1 MIPSIISCRKH
12 SVVLDLQIVCQQI
25 PPTQVTRKPLG
36 GEQVKHWLS
45 HFDAMSALSQGM

>member
-1 MIPSIISCRKH
+1 MQETFCFAGFTNRVSTN
-12 SVVLDLQIVCQQI
+12 
-25 PPTQVTRKPLG
+25 PTQVTRKPLG